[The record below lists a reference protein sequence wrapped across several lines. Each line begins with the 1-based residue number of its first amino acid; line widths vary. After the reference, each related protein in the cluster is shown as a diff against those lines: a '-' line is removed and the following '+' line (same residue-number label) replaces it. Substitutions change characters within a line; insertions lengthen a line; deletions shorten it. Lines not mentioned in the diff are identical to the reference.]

1 MNPNTVLNIC
11 FGAFIIIMGTFYKLG
26 FIKNS
31 FEYYCVFIA
40 VLISIIILFS
50 KSIQLLDFSHFA
62 YFGLYFLPIA
72 LFSNNKYFLSL
83 NILMLFNIILSRQYF
98 HRCILNDKQ
107 NNKGFFYS
115 IASTVSSYFDW
126 FSYYISALFI
136 VTLIRLYT
144 LL

>member
-31 FEYYCVFIA
+31 FEYYCAFIA

-72 LFSNNKYFLSL
+72 LFSNNKYF
-83 NILMLFNIILSRQYF
+83 FKF
-98 HRCILNDKQ
+98 E
-107 NNKGFFYS
+107 
-115 IASTVSSYFDW
+115 
-126 FSYYISALFI
+126 YIN
-136 VTLIRLYT
+136 VV
-144 LL
+144 

>member
-1 MNPNTVLNIC
+1 MNPNNVLNIC
-11 FGAFIIIMGTFYKLG
+11 FSAFIIIMGIFYKLG

-31 FEYYCVFIA
+31 FDYYCAFIA

-62 YFGLYFLPIA
+62 YFGLYFLPMA

-115 IASTVSSYFDW
+115 ISSTVYSYFDW
-126 FSYYISALFI
+126 FSYYISALLI

>member
-115 IASTVSSYFDW
+115 IGSTVSSYFDW